1 MFVKLERAIE
11 VVLDLA
17 RENVVGEG
25 DAADNDMV
33 QAREEQVSSIEIVE
47 DFFTNFWL
55 RQGGG

>member
-33 QAREEQVSSIEIVE
+33 QAREEQVSSIETVE
-47 DFFTNFWL
+47 DFFTNHWIKEDE
-55 RQGGG
+55 